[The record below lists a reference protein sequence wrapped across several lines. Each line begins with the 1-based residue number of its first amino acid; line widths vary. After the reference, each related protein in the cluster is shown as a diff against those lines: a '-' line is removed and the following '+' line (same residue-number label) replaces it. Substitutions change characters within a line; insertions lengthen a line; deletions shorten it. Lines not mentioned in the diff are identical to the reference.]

1 MCHFWLDP
9 KVTKRSRLTLTGY
22 FETYARCRI
31 PTRFAQTGMLRALAA
46 VSSLD
51 ARPLRP
57 SEGKR
62 SFPLIL
68 TVISLFIIHYSLLI
82 INYHEKIRMEYHYQS
97 DHRRSYRHRGSTWP
111 PILYSLIFNVNYQ
124 FSIIMGKAYCFYQN
138 YREVRLLVIHCS
150 ATRYDRDFPVEA
162 LRSSHKARG
171 FADIGY
177 HFYITRD
184 GELHRCRP
192 VNQIG
197 AHAAGWN
204 DKSIGICYEGG
215 LDEQGRPADTRTYAQ
230 RCTLTDLL
238 RQLRRDYPEA
248 RILGHYQLSPY
259 IRKACPCFDAR
270 EEYLVL

>member
-1 MCHFWLDP
+1 MR
-9 KVTKRSRLTLTGY
+9 TIT
-22 FETYARCRI
+22 
-31 PTRFAQTGMLRALAA
+31 
-46 VSSLD
+46 
-51 ARPLRP
+51 
-57 SEGKR
+57 
-62 SFPLIL
+62 
-68 TVISLFIIHYSLLI
+68 LI
-82 INYHEKIRMEYHYQS
+82 I
-97 DHRRSYRHRGSTWP
+97 
-111 PILYSLIFNVNYQ
+111 
-124 FSIIMGKAYCFYQN
+124 
-138 YREVRLLVIHCS
+138 IHCS
-150 ATRYDRDFPVEA
+150 ATPEGKSLSAEA
-162 LRSSHKARG
+162 CRLDHIRHRG
-171 FADIGY
+171 FRDIGY

-230 RCTLTDLL
+230 RCTLMDLL

-270 EEYLVL
+270 EEYREL

>member
-97 DHRRSYRHRGSTWP
+97 DHRRSYRHRGSTWH
-111 PILYSLIFNVNYQ
+111 PILYSLIFNFNYQ

-162 LRSSHKARG
+162 LRSSHKERG

>member
-31 PTRFAQTGMLRALAA
+31 PTRFAQTGMLRVLAA

-97 DHRRSYRHRGSTWP
+97 DHRRSYRHRGSTWH
-111 PILYSLIFNVNYQ
+111 PILYSLIFNFNYQ

-138 YREVRLLVIHCS
+138 YREVSLLVIHCS

-230 RCTLTDLL
+230 RCTLMDLL

>member
-1 MCHFWLDP
+1 MCHFGLDP

-97 DHRRSYRHRGSTWP
+97 DHRRSYRHRGSTWH
-111 PILYSLIFNVNYQ
+111 PILYSLIFNFNYQ